1 MPTGF
6 AATAKVAAPMELLS
20 RASETERL
28 PNIINLL
35 TALAPRASAHRDPG
49 LARPPPD
56 RVRRDRGHDRF
67 GLAPRKATGSALAPR
82 FRPDHIIKGSKRF
95 RFALRG
101 SFLPVIFRARS
112 VIIPAS

>member
-6 AATAKVAAPMELLS
+6 AATSKVAAPMGLLS

-35 TALAPRASAHRDPG
+35 TALAPRASPHRVPG
-49 LARPPPD
+49 PARRPPD
-56 RVRRDRGHDRF
+56 RVRRDRGHDWL
-67 GLAPRKATGSALAPR
+67 GLVPRKAPGSALAAC
-82 FRPDHIIKGSKRF
+82 FRPDHIIKGSRRF

-101 SFLPVIFRARS
+101 AFRPVI
-112 VIIPAS
+112 